1 MSSNDRFIKSVVQLL
16 LSMIVINNS
25 WVAWNKLYLPLNYSF
40 FKYAQQKMYGVAL
53 SSYWLLLIMA
63 SPLDLK
69 TACSLLE
76 QGPLGKNWK
85 DCNASQL
92 PKYNAV
98 WPDISNSLHGSS
110 FLKRHNSASPSSIW
124 MRQKMPSSGTCCSHP
139 MRLRL
144 DNVVWS
150 KPVAFS
156 MPPLNFPSKDPCW
169 HVLSSEHTATNS
181 HAHSD
186 SRKPDRNCCPE
197 KGPY

>member
-1 MSSNDRFIKSVVQLL
+1 MNDLSKVSFHCCYLWSLL
-16 LSMIVINNS
+16 TILGLRETNCTCRQIVDS
-25 WVAWNKLYLPLNYSF
+25 LNMHS
-40 FKYAQQKMYGVAL
+40 QKRMVLLNAHP
-53 SSYWLLLIMA
+53 SYWLLLIMA

-124 MRQKMPSSGTCCSHP
+124 MRQKMPTSGTCCSHP